1 MSKCKWNIKSSV
13 TDQARVLSKELGMS
27 SILVQLLINRGYEDK
42 DSIND
47 FLSPNLKSL
56 KDPFLLKDMDKACQ
70 KIYQS
75 IVENKKICIYGDYDI
90 DGTSSIA
97 VIVRFFRDIG
107 FENYCYY
114 QPSRF
119 EEGYGLHLEAVK
131 KIIEDGADL
140 IISVDCGSSNF
151 ETARYCKE
159 NNFDLIITDH
169 HKIDEKTP
177 SAYAFINPQRV
188 ENKKSFCCLAGVGV
202 AYYLL
207 IGLRSVLRENNY
219 FKDIKEPDLRKYL
232 DIVAFGTIAD
242 VAPMVGLNRVLVKRG
257 ISLLNKNPK
266 AGFLALRDVSGF
278 KGTIDTESVGFILA
292 PRLNAPGRMGNAKDS
307 VRLLIEDNY
316 DNAYEIA
323 KSLDSENKKRMEFQ
337 KHSWKDVVKIMKE
350 KEEDL
355 VESKASLTFSSPKW
369 HQGVIGIIASK
380 AVEKWYKP
388 TAVFSIDED
397 TGIAKGSLRSIEC
410 VDVFKAVSKLKDILI
425 DFGGHSMAAGV
436 SIKKENLE
444 EFEKRFE
451 EVVLNQE
458 EQSLSSQVLDIDLE
472 VSVSDFGINT
482 VKQISKMGPFGS
494 NNPKPMFFS
503 KNIKIL
509 NKWVLKEK
517 HLKLKLDSGIDAIG
531 FNMAKYSSGLLDKA
545 DIVFHPVINE
555 WKGRKNVQYR
565 LIDLE

>member
-13 TDQARVLSKELGMS
+13 TDQARSLSKEMGLS
-27 SILVQLLINRGYEDK
+27 SVLIQLLFNRGYEDK
-42 DSIND
+42 DSIKD
-47 FLSPNLKSL
+47 FLSPNLRSL
-56 KDPFLLKDMDKACQ
+56 KDPFLLKDMTKACL
-70 KIYQS
+70 KIYQN
-75 IVENKKICIYGDYDI
+75 ILENKKICIYGDYDI

-97 VIVRFFRDIG
+97 VIVRFFKSIG
-107 FENYCYY
+107 FKNYCYY

-131 KIIEDGADL
+131 KIISDGANL

-151 ETARYCKE
+151 ETADYCKN

-169 HKIDEKTP
+169 HKIDERIP
-177 SAYAFINPQRV
+177 EAYAFINPQR
-188 ENKKSFCCLAGVGV
+188 EGNKKTFCCLAGVGV

-207 IGLRSVLRENNY
+207 IGLRSILREKKY
-219 FKDIKEPDLRKYL
+219 FKNIKEPDLRDYL
-232 DIVAFGTIAD
+232 DLVAFGTIAD
-242 VAPMVGLNRVLVKRG
+242 VAPMLSLNRILVKKG
-257 ISLLNKNPK
+257 VHLLNKDPK
-266 AGFLALRDVSGF
+266 AGFLALKDISGF

-292 PRLNAPGRMGNAKDS
+292 PRLNAPGRMGNANDS
-307 VRLLIEDNY
+307 VRLLIENDY
-316 DNAYEIA
+316 KKAYEIA
-323 KSLDSENKKRMEFQ
+323 KNLDSENKKRMEFQ
-337 KHSWKDVVKIMKE
+337 KDSWKDVLKIMKG
-350 KEEDL
+350 KSEEDL
-355 VESKASLTFSSPKW
+355 ASIFTLTFSSFKW

-380 AVEKWYKP
+380 SVEKWYKP

-397 TGIAKGSLRSIEC
+397 TGIAKGSLRSIPC

-436 SIKKENLE
+436 SLKKENLE
-444 EFEKRFE
+444 EFKKRFE

-458 EQSLSSQVLDIDLE
+458 EQNLSSQVLDIDLE
-472 VSVSDFGINT
+472 VNVTDFGLNT

-531 FNMAKYSSGLLDKA
+531 FNMAKYSDKLLDRA
-545 DIVFHPVINE
+545 DIVFHPVVNE
-555 WKGRKNVQYR
+555 WKGKENLQYR
-565 LIDLE
+565 LVDLD